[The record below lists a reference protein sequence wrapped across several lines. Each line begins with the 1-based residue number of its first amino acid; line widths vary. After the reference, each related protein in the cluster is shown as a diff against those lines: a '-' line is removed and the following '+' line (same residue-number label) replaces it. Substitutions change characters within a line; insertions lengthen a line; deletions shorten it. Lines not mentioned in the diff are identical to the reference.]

1 MLLSIFVEMLTDV
14 TTYELLLLAG
24 SIIGVYIKLKMD
36 INEVV
41 LKQKSHEVQTEEI
54 KQDLRKLLDAV
65 QEIKLLLARNRLD
78 E

>member
-1 MLLSIFVEMLTDV
+1 MLLSIFVEMLMDV

-24 SIIGVYIKLKMD
+24 SIVGVYIKLKMD

-41 LKQKSHEVQTEEI
+41 LKQKNHEIQTEEI

>member
-1 MLLSIFVEMLTDV
+1 MLTDI
-14 TTYELLLLAG
+14 TTYELLILAG
-24 SIIGVYIKLKMD
+24 SIVGVYIKLKMD

-41 LKQKSHEVQTEEI
+41 LKQKNHEVQTEEI
-54 KQDLRKLLDAV
+54 KRDLQKLLEAV

>member
-1 MLLSIFVEMLTDV
+1 MLLGIFVEMLMDV

-24 SIIGVYIKLKMD
+24 SIVGVYIKLKMD

-41 LKQKSHEVQTEEI
+41 LKQKNHEVQTEEI
-54 KQDLRKLLDAV
+54 KRDLQRLLDAV

>member
-1 MLLSIFVEMLTDV
+1 MLMDV

-24 SIIGVYIKLKMD
+24 SIVGVYIKLKMD

-41 LKQKSHEVQTEEI
+41 LKQKNHEIQTEEI

>member
-1 MLLSIFVEMLTDV
+1 MLLGIFVEMLMDV

-24 SIIGVYIKLKMD
+24 SIVGVYIKLKMD

-41 LKQKSHEVQTEEI
+41 LKQKNHEVQTEEI
-54 KQDLRKLLDAV
+54 KRDLQKLLEAV

>member
-1 MLLSIFVEMLTDV
+1 MLLSIFVEMLMDV

-41 LKQKSHEVQTEEI
+41 LKQKNHEVQTEEI
-54 KQDLRKLLDAV
+54 KRDLQRLLDAV

>member
-1 MLLSIFVEMLTDV
+1 MLLSIFVEMLTDI
-14 TTYELLLLAG
+14 TTYELLILAG
-24 SIIGVYIKLKMD
+24 SIVGVYIKLKMD

-41 LKQKSHEVQTEEI
+41 LKQKNHEVQTEEI
-54 KQDLRKLLDAV
+54 KRDLQRLLDAV

>member
-1 MLLSIFVEMLTDV
+1 MLLSIFVEMLMDV

-24 SIIGVYIKLKMD
+24 SIVGVYIKLKMD

-41 LKQKSHEVQTEEI
+41 LKQKNHEIQTEEI
-54 KQDLRKLLDAV
+54 KRDLQKLLEAV

>member
-1 MLLSIFVEMLTDV
+1 MLTDV

-24 SIIGVYIKLKMD
+24 SIVGVYIKLKMD

-41 LKQKSHEVQTEEI
+41 LKQKNHEVQTEEI
-54 KQDLRKLLDAV
+54 KRDLQKLLEAV

>member
-1 MLLSIFVEMLTDV
+1 MLMDV

-24 SIIGVYIKLKMD
+24 SIVGVYIKLKMD

-41 LKQKSHEVQTEEI
+41 LKQKNHEVQTEEI
-54 KQDLRKLLDAV
+54 KRDLQRLLDAV

>member
-1 MLLSIFVEMLTDV
+1 MLLSIFVEMLMDV

-24 SIIGVYIKLKMD
+24 SIVGVYIKLKMD

-41 LKQKSHEVQTEEI
+41 LKQKNHEVQTEEI
-54 KQDLRKLLDAV
+54 KRDLQRLLDAV

>member
-1 MLLSIFVEMLTDV
+1 MLLGIFVEMLMDV

-41 LKQKSHEVQTEEI
+41 LKQKNHEVQTEEI
-54 KQDLRKLLDAV
+54 KRDLQRLLDAV

>member
-1 MLLSIFVEMLTDV
+1 MLTDI

-24 SIIGVYIKLKMD
+24 SIVGVYIKLKMD

-41 LKQKSHEVQTEEI
+41 LKQKNHEVQTEEI
-54 KQDLRKLLDAV
+54 KRDLQKLLEAV

>member
-1 MLLSIFVEMLTDV
+1 MDV

-41 LKQKSHEVQTEEI
+41 LKQKNHEVQTEEI
-54 KQDLRKLLDAV
+54 KRDLQRLLDAV

>member
-1 MLLSIFVEMLTDV
+1 MLLSIFVEMLMDV

-24 SIIGVYIKLKMD
+24 SIVGVYIKLKMD

-41 LKQKSHEVQTEEI
+41 LKQKNHEVQTEEI
-54 KQDLRKLLDAV
+54 KRDLQKLLEAV

>member
-24 SIIGVYIKLKMD
+24 SIVGVYIKLKMD

-41 LKQKSHEVQTEEI
+41 LKQKNHEIQTEEI

>member
-1 MLLSIFVEMLTDV
+1 MLLSIFVEMLTDI
-14 TTYELLLLAG
+14 TTYELLILAG
-24 SIIGVYIKLKMD
+24 SIVGVYIKLKMD

-41 LKQKSHEVQTEEI
+41 LKQKNHEVQTEEI
-54 KQDLRKLLDAV
+54 KRDLQKLLEAV

>member
-1 MLLSIFVEMLTDV
+1 MDV

-24 SIIGVYIKLKMD
+24 SIVGVYIKLKMD

-41 LKQKSHEVQTEEI
+41 LKQKNHEVQTEEI
-54 KQDLRKLLDAV
+54 KRDLQRLLDAV